1 MHRRSQSE
9 EETERNGGLSL
20 SCSVRQ
26 THAGGFTNR
35 PFLCHGATLNGHSR
49 FEESSS
55 IFDGGLLVKTLVA
68 GIDLIEL
75 RP

>member
-26 THAGGFTNR
+26 ARAGGFTNR
-35 PFLCHGATLNGHSR
+35 LFLCHGAALNGDNR
-49 FEESSS
+49 LEESSS
-55 IFDGGLLVKTLVA
+55 IFDGELLIKTPVA